1 MLLGV
6 LHHLAG
12 IAYMFRQDF
21 LFLEVTLDQSHLRI
35 FVGDAV
41 GSPKPY
47 FLLAKA
53 RFQDSRGGW
62 PY

>member
-1 MLLGV
+1 
-6 LHHLAG
+6 
-12 IAYMFRQDF
+12 MFRQGF

-41 GSPKPY
+41 GSPKPC
-47 FLLAKA
+47 FLLAEA
-53 RFQDSRGGW
+53 RLQDSRGGW